1 MHHDKVTLTCSP
13 FIKSQQLN
21 QIEITIFK
29 NIKDTST
36 PFYRPLSFILQRI
49 ELGKSKDLIQKI
61 RKEKDKT
68 KRNLL
73 KQELPAICFSG
84 KFQKRNDD
92 SLVEYSGIICLDFDG
107 FKTKKDLEDYKI
119 SLMDNDFV
127 YSAFHSPS
135 GYGLKVL
142 IKVPIDPDNHTNYF
156 KALSKQFNNE
166 YFDSTS
172 KNISRVCYESYD
184 PFIYINEDSK
194 LFDEIIEEDF
204 EEKNTHTSVPVFP
217 IKNENKIVEIL
228 MKWWVKKY
236 GLIEGERNNNVYI
249 LAAAFNDFGVNKN
262 LAEYIMKDFESS
274 SFSAVEIQ
282 TTIDSA
288 YRNVSNFGTKFYE
301 DESKIS
307 NVKKKLKSGESKQQV
322 RQFLKSQNVSTEAID
337 QIIYDFDT
345 KSSNKIFWH
354 KSEKGK
360 ITIIHN
366 LFRDFLHLNGFY
378 KYTPEGSKSSIFV
391 RVENNLIDHTSEDE
405 IKDFVLQYLDSL
417 EDKSVYNFFADKTRY
432 FKDDFLSMLKSVDVY
447 FIADTRDTAYLYFQN
462 CAVKIDKETTTII
475 DYLDLEGFVWKDHVI
490 HRTYTE
496 CQDTHCDFKTFISNV
511 CSTDAVRIK
520 SMEST
525 LGYLLHGHKNLSY
538 SPAVILNDEVIS
550 DQPNGGTGKS
560 LLVNALGQ
568 MKKLVIIDGKAF
580 AFERSFAYQLVS
592 ADTQLLCFD
601 DIKKHFEFE
610 RLFSVVTEG
619 ITLEKKNK
627 DAIKIPFEKS
637 PKLILT
643 TNYAVKGAGQS
654 FERRKWELEFKQH
667 YTTTNTPYMEF
678 GKLFFGDWNEK
689 EWCAFDNY
697 MIESLQLYLK
707 NGLIKSEFVNLKIRK
722 LSAETCH
729 EFIEWC
735 GLLSGTPG
743 SDKLRFNDKL
753 YKHELYID
761 FIQDNPD
768 FAPKA
773 KMTVS
778 RVKFYQWLV
787 SYGVY
792 ATGVNP
798 EEGRDS
804 KSRWIL
810 FNDETKQITDE
821 AKSQLDF

>member
-1 MHHDKVTLTCSP
+1 
-13 FIKSQQLN
+13 LN
-21 QIEITIFK
+21 QKEITIFK
-29 NIKDTST
+29 SIKDTST

-49 ELGKSKDLIQKI
+49 EAGKSKELIQRI
-61 RKEKDKT
+61 RKEKDKS

-84 KFQKRNDD
+84 KFQKRNDE

-107 FKTKKDLEDYKI
+107 FKTKKDLEDYKV
-119 SLMDNDFV
+119 SLMDNEFV
-127 YSAFHSPS
+127 YCAFHSPS

-142 IKVPIDPDNHTNYF
+142 IKVPNEPDNHQSYF
-156 KALSKQFNNE
+156 KALAKQFNNE

-172 KNISRVCYESYD
+172 KNISRVCYESFD

-194 LFDEIIEEDF
+194 VFDEIIEEEY
-204 EEKNTHTSVPVFP
+204 EEKNTYSNVPVFP

-249 LAAAFNDFGVNKN
+249 LAAAFNDFGINKN

-274 SFSAVEIQ
+274 SFSSNEIQ

-288 YRNVSNFGTKFYE
+288 YRNVANFGTKFYE
-301 DESKIS
+301 DESKV
-307 NVKKKLKSGESKQQV
+307 NDVKKKLKSGESKQQV
-322 RQFLKSQNVSTEAID
+322 RQFLKTQNVSSEAID

-345 KSSNKIFWH
+345 QTSNKIFWH
-354 KSEKGK
+354 KSEKSK

-405 IKDFVLQYLDSL
+405 IKDFVLHYLDSL
-417 EDKSVYNFFADKTRY
+417 EDKSIYNFFADKTRY

-447 FIADTRDTAYLYFQN
+447 FIADTKDTAYLYFKN
-462 CAVKIDKETTTII
+462 CAVKITADDTIII

-490 HRTYTE
+490 HRQYEE
-496 CQDTHCDFKTFISNV
+496 CKDTHCDFKTFIYNV
-511 CSTDAVRIK
+511 CNKDNVRVK

-525 LGYLLHGHKNLSY
+525 LGYLLHAHKNLSY

-610 RLFSVVTEG
+610 RLFSVVSEG

-667 YTTTNTPYMEF
+667 YTTTKTPYMEF
-678 GKLFFGDWNEK
+678 GKLFFGDWSNE

-707 NGLIKSEFVNLKIRK
+707 SGLIRSEFVNLKIRK

-735 GLLSGTPG
+735 GLIKRTPG
-743 SDKLRFNDKL
+743 SDKLRFNEKL
-753 YKHELYID
+753 YKHELYLD

-787 SYGVY
+787 SYGIY
-792 ATGVNP
+792 ETGSNP
-798 EEGRDS
+798 EEGRDM
-804 KSRWIL
+804 KSRWIM
-810 FNDETKQITDE
+810 FKDENKQITDE
-821 AKSQLDF
+821 AQSELDF

>member
-1 MHHDKVTLTCSP
+1 M
-13 FIKSQQLN
+13 N
-21 QIEITIFK
+21 QKEITIFK

-49 ELGKSKDLIQKI
+49 EAGKSKELIQKI

-107 FKTKKDLEDYKI
+107 FKTKKDLEDYKL
-119 SLMDNDFV
+119 SLMDNEIV
-127 YSAFHSPS
+127 HSAFHSPS

-142 IKVPIDPDNHTNYF
+142 VKVPQDPDNHVGYF

-194 LFDEIIEEDF
+194 IFDELIEEEF

-217 IKNENKIVEIL
+217 ITNENKIVEIL
-228 MKWWVKKY
+228 MKWWTKKY

-262 LAEYIMKDFESS
+262 LAEYIMKDFESQ

-288 YRNVSNFGTKFYE
+288 YRNVGNFGTKFYE
-301 DESKIS
+301 DESKI
-307 NVKKKLKSGESKQQV
+307 NDVKKKLKTGESKQQV
-322 RQFLKSQNVSTEAID
+322 RQYLKTQNVSSEAID

-345 KSSNKIFWH
+345 QSSNKIFWH

-366 LFRDFLHLNGFY
+366 LFRDFLHLNGFF

-417 EDKSVYNFFADKTRY
+417 EDKSIYNFFADKTRY

-462 CAVKIDKETTTII
+462 CAVKITKDDTTII

-490 HRTYTE
+490 HRVYKKCE
-496 CQDTHCDFKTFISNV
+496 DTHCDFKTFIFNV
-511 CSTDAVRIK
+511 CNKDNVRVK

-525 LGYLLHGHKNLSY
+525 LGYLLHAHKNLSY

-678 GKLFFGDWNEK
+678 GKLFFGDWSDE

-707 NGLIKSEFVNLKIRK
+707 SGLIKSEFVNLKIRK

-735 GLLSGTPG
+735 GLLKGTPG
-743 SDKLRFNDKL
+743 SDKLRFNEKL
-753 YKHELYID
+753 YKHELYLD

-787 SYGVY
+787 SYGIY
-792 ATGVNP
+792 ATGINP
-798 EEGRDS
+798 EEGRDN
-804 KSRWIL
+804 KSRWIM
-810 FNDETKQITDE
+810 FNDENKQITDE
-821 AKSQLDF
+821 AKSELDF

>member
-1 MHHDKVTLTCSP
+1 
-13 FIKSQQLN
+13 LN
-21 QIEITIFK
+21 QKEITIFK
-29 NIKDTST
+29 SIKDTST

-49 ELGKSKDLIQKI
+49 EVGKSKELIQKI
-61 RKEKDKT
+61 RKEKDKS

-84 KFQKRNDD
+84 KFQKRNDE

-107 FKTKKDLEDYKI
+107 FKTKKDLEDYKV
-119 SLMDNDFV
+119 SLMDNGFV
-127 YSAFHSPS
+127 YCAFHSPS

-142 IKVPIDPDNHTNYF
+142 IKVPNEPDNHQSYF
-156 KALSKQFNNE
+156 KALAKEFNNE

-172 KNISRVCYESYD
+172 KNISRVCYESFD

-194 LFDEIIEEDF
+194 VFDEIIEEEY
-204 EEKNTHTSVPVFP
+204 EEKNTYSNVPVFP

-249 LAAAFNDFGVNKN
+249 LAAAFNDFGINKN

-274 SFSAVEIQ
+274 SFSLNEIQ

-288 YRNVSNFGTKFYE
+288 YRNVANFGTKFYE
-301 DESKIS
+301 DESKV
-307 NVKKKLKSGESKQQV
+307 NDVKKKLKSGESKQQV
-322 RQFLKSQNVSTEAID
+322 RQFLKTQNVSSEAID

-345 KSSNKIFWH
+345 QTSNKIFWH
-354 KSEKGK
+354 KSEKSK

-405 IKDFVLQYLDSL
+405 IKDFVLHYLDSL
-417 EDKSVYNFFADKTRY
+417 EDKSIYNFFADKTRY

-447 FIADTRDTAYLYFQN
+447 FIADTKDTAYLYFKN
-462 CAVKIDKETTTII
+462 CAVKITADDTIII

-490 HRTYTE
+490 HRQYEE
-496 CQDTHCDFKTFISNV
+496 CKDTHCDFKTFIYNV
-511 CSTDAVRIK
+511 CNKDNVRVK

-525 LGYLLHGHKNLSY
+525 LGYLLHAHKNLSY

-610 RLFSVVTEG
+610 RLFSVVSEG

-667 YTTTNTPYMEF
+667 YTTTKTPYMEF
-678 GKLFFGDWNEK
+678 GKLFFGDWSEE

-707 NGLIKSEFVNLKIRK
+707 SGLIRSEFVNLKIRK

-735 GLLSGTPG
+735 GLIKRTPG
-743 SDKLRFNDKL
+743 SDKLRFNEKL
-753 YKHELYID
+753 YKPELYLD

-787 SYGVY
+787 SYGIY
-792 ATGVNP
+792 ETGSNP
-798 EEGRDS
+798 EEGRDM
-804 KSRWIL
+804 KSRWIM
-810 FNDETKQITDE
+810 FKDENKQITDE
-821 AKSQLDF
+821 AQSELDF

>member
-1 MHHDKVTLTCSP
+1 M
-13 FIKSQQLN
+13 N
-21 QIEITIFK
+21 QKEITIFK
-29 NIKDTST
+29 SIKDTST

-49 ELGKSKDLIQKI
+49 EVGKSKELIQKI
-61 RKEKDKT
+61 RKEKDKS

-84 KFQKRNDD
+84 KFQKRNDE

-107 FKTKKDLEDYKI
+107 FKTKKDLEDYKV
-119 SLMDNDFV
+119 SLMDNEFV
-127 YSAFHSPS
+127 YCAFHSPS

-142 IKVPIDPDNHTNYF
+142 IKVPNEPDNHQSYF
-156 KALSKQFNNE
+156 KALAKQFNNE

-172 KNISRVCYESYD
+172 KNISRVCYESFD

-194 LFDEIIEEDF
+194 VFDEIIEEEY
-204 EEKNTHTSVPVFP
+204 EEKNTYSNVPVFP

-249 LAAAFNDFGVNKN
+249 LAAAFNDFGINKN
-262 LAEYIMKDFESS
+262 LTEYIMKDFESS
-274 SFSAVEIQ
+274 SFSSNEIQ

-288 YRNVSNFGTKFYE
+288 YRNVANFGTKFYE
-301 DESKIS
+301 DESKV
-307 NVKKKLKSGESKQQV
+307 NDVKKKLKSGESKQQV
-322 RQFLKSQNVSTEAID
+322 RQFLKTQNVSSEAID

-345 KSSNKIFWH
+345 QTSNKIFWH
-354 KSEKGK
+354 KSEKSK

-405 IKDFVLQYLDSL
+405 IKDFVLHYLDSL
-417 EDKSVYNFFADKTRY
+417 EDKSIYNFFADKTRY

-447 FIADTRDTAYLYFQN
+447 FIADTKDTAYLYFKN
-462 CAVKIDKETTTII
+462 CAVKITADDTIII

-490 HRTYTE
+490 HRQYEE
-496 CQDTHCDFKTFISNV
+496 CKDTHCDFKTFIYNV
-511 CSTDAVRIK
+511 CNKDNVRVK

-525 LGYLLHGHKNLSY
+525 LGYLLHAHKNLSY

-610 RLFSVVTEG
+610 RLFSVVSEG

-667 YTTTNTPYMEF
+667 YTTTKTPYTEF
-678 GKLFFGDWNEK
+678 GKLFFGDWSNE

-707 NGLIKSEFVNLKIRK
+707 SGLIRSEFVNLKIRK

-735 GLLSGTPG
+735 GLIKRTPG
-743 SDKLRFNDKL
+743 SDKLRFNEKL
-753 YKHELYID
+753 YKPELYLD

-778 RVKFYQWLV
+778 RVKFYLWLV
-787 SYGVY
+787 SYGIY
-792 ATGVNP
+792 ETGSNP
-798 EEGRDS
+798 EEGRDN
-804 KSRWIL
+804 KSRWIM
-810 FNDETKQITDE
+810 FKDENKQITDE
-821 AKSQLDF
+821 AQSELDF

>member
-1 MHHDKVTLTCSP
+1 
-13 FIKSQQLN
+13 
-21 QIEITIFK
+21 
-29 NIKDTST
+29 
-36 PFYRPLSFILQRI
+36 
-49 ELGKSKDLIQKI
+49 
-61 RKEKDKT
+61 
-68 KRNLL
+68 
-73 KQELPAICFSG
+73 
-84 KFQKRNDD
+84 
-92 SLVEYSGIICLDFDG
+92 
-107 FKTKKDLEDYKI
+107 
-119 SLMDNDFV
+119 
-127 YSAFHSPS
+127 
-135 GYGLKVL
+135 
-142 IKVPIDPDNHTNYF
+142 
-156 KALSKQFNNE
+156 
-166 YFDSTS
+166 
-172 KNISRVCYESYD
+172 
-184 PFIYINEDSK
+184 
-194 LFDEIIEEDF
+194 
-204 EEKNTHTSVPVFP
+204 
-217 IKNENKIVEIL
+217 
-228 MKWWVKKY
+228 
-236 GLIEGERNNNVYI
+236 
-249 LAAAFNDFGVNKN
+249 
-262 LAEYIMKDFESS
+262 MKDFESS

-301 DESKIS
+301 DESKIN

-496 CQDTHCDFKTFISNV
+496 CEDTHCDFKTFISNV

-610 RLFSVVTEG
+610 RLFSVVTCLLY
-619 ITLEKKNK
+619 T
-627 DAIKIPFEKS
+627 S
-637 PKLILT
+637 P
-643 TNYAVKGAGQS
+643 S
-654 FERRKWELEFKQH
+654 
-667 YTTTNTPYMEF
+667 P
-678 GKLFFGDWNEK
+678 
-689 EWCAFDNY
+689 
-697 MIESLQLYLK
+697 
-707 NGLIKSEFVNLKIRK
+707 
-722 LSAETCH
+722 
-729 EFIEWC
+729 
-735 GLLSGTPG
+735 
-743 SDKLRFNDKL
+743 
-753 YKHELYID
+753 
-761 FIQDNPD
+761 
-768 FAPKA
+768 
-773 KMTVS
+773 
-778 RVKFYQWLV
+778 
-787 SYGVY
+787 
-792 ATGVNP
+792 
-798 EEGRDS
+798 RD
-804 KSRWIL
+804 
-810 FNDETKQITDE
+810 
-821 AKSQLDF
+821 

>member
-1 MHHDKVTLTCSP
+1 
-13 FIKSQQLN
+13 LN
-21 QIEITIFK
+21 QKEITIFK

-49 ELGKSKDLIQKI
+49 EAGKSKELIQKI

-92 SLVEYSGIICLDFDG
+92 SLVEYSGIVCLDFDG
-107 FKTKKDLEDYKI
+107 FKTKKDLEDYKL
-119 SLMDNDFV
+119 SLMDNDIV
-127 YSAFHSPS
+127 HSAFHSPS

-142 IKVPIDPDNHTNYF
+142 VKVPLDPDNHVGYF

-194 LFDEIIEEDF
+194 IFDELIEEEF

-217 IKNENKIVEIL
+217 ITNENKIVEIL
-228 MKWWVKKY
+228 MKWWTKKY

-262 LAEYIMKDFESS
+262 LAEYIMKDFESQ

-288 YRNVSNFGTKFYE
+288 YRNVGNFGTKFYE
-301 DESKIS
+301 DESKI
-307 NVKKKLKSGESKQQV
+307 NDVKKKLKTGESKQQV
-322 RQFLKSQNVSTEAID
+322 RQYLKTQNVSSEAID

-345 KSSNKIFWH
+345 QSSNKIFWH

-366 LFRDFLHLNGFY
+366 LFRDFLHLNGFF

-417 EDKSVYNFFADKTRY
+417 EDKSIYNFFADKTRY

-462 CAVKIDKETTTII
+462 CAVKITKDNTTII

-490 HRTYTE
+490 HRVYQE
-496 CQDTHCDFKTFISNV
+496 CKDTHCDFKTFIFNV
-511 CSTDAVRIK
+511 CNKDSVRVK

-525 LGYLLHGHKNLSY
+525 LGYLLHAHKNLSY

-667 YTTTNTPYMEF
+667 YTTTNTPFMEF
-678 GKLFFGDWNEK
+678 GKLFFGDWSDD

-697 MIESLQLYLK
+697 MIESLQLYLQS
-707 NGLIKSEFVNLKIRK
+707 GLIKSEFVNLKIRK

-735 GLLSGTPG
+735 GLLKGTPG
-743 SDKLRFNDKL
+743 SDKLKFNEKL
-753 YKHELYID
+753 YKHELYLD

-787 SYGVY
+787 SYGIY
-792 ATGVNP
+792 ATGTNP
-798 EEGRDS
+798 EEGRDN
-804 KSRWIL
+804 KSRWIM
-810 FNDETKQITDE
+810 FNDENKQITDE
-821 AKSQLDF
+821 ARSELDF

>member
-1 MHHDKVTLTCSP
+1 
-13 FIKSQQLN
+13 LN
-21 QIEITIFK
+21 QKEITIFK
-29 NIKDTST
+29 SIKDTST

-49 ELGKSKDLIQKI
+49 EVGKSKELIQKI
-61 RKEKDKT
+61 RKEKDKS

-92 SLVEYSGIICLDFDG
+92 SLVQYSGIICLDFDG
-107 FKTKKDLEDYKI
+107 FKTKKDLENYKV
-119 SLMDNDFV
+119 SLMDNEFV
-127 YSAFHSPS
+127 YCAFHSPS

-142 IKVPIDPDNHTNYF
+142 IQVPNEPDNHQSYF
-156 KALSKQFNNE
+156 KALAKQFNNE

-172 KNISRVCYESYD
+172 KNISRVCYESFD

-194 LFDEIIEEDF
+194 VFNEIIEEEY
-204 EEKNTHTSVPVFP
+204 EEKNTYSNVPVFP

-249 LAAAFNDFGVNKN
+249 LAAAFNDFGINKN

-274 SFSAVEIQ
+274 SFSSNEIQ

-288 YRNVSNFGTKFYE
+288 YRNVANFGTKFYE
-301 DESKIS
+301 DESKV
-307 NVKKKLKSGESKQQV
+307 NDVKKKLKSGESKQQV
-322 RQFLKSQNVSTEAID
+322 RQFLKTQNVSSEAID

-345 KSSNKIFWH
+345 QTSNKIFWH
-354 KSEKGK
+354 KSEKSK

-417 EDKSVYNFFADKTRY
+417 EDKSIYNFFADKTRY

-447 FIADTRDTAYLYFQN
+447 FIADTKDTAYLYFKN
-462 CAVKIDKETTTII
+462 CAVKITKDDTVII

-490 HRTYTE
+490 HRQYEE
-496 CQDTHCDFKTFISNV
+496 CKDTHCDFKTFIYNV
-511 CSTDAVRIK
+511 CNKDDVRLK

-525 LGYLLHGHKNLSY
+525 LGYLLHAHKNLSY

-667 YTTTNTPYMEF
+667 YTTTKTPYMEF
-678 GKLFFGDWNEK
+678 GKLFFGDWSEE

-707 NGLIKSEFVNLKIRK
+707 SGLIRSEFVNLKIRK

-735 GLLSGTPG
+735 GLIKGTPG
-743 SDKLRFNDKL
+743 SDKLRFNEKL
-753 YKHELYID
+753 YKHELYLD

-787 SYGVY
+787 SYGIY
-792 ATGVNP
+792 ETGSNP
-798 EEGRDS
+798 EEGRDN
-804 KSRWIL
+804 KSRWIM
-810 FNDETKQITDE
+810 FKDENKQITDE
-821 AKSQLDF
+821 AQSELDF

>member
-1 MHHDKVTLTCSP
+1 M
-13 FIKSQQLN
+13 N
-21 QIEITIFK
+21 QKEITIFK
-29 NIKDTST
+29 SIKDTST

-49 ELGKSKDLIQKI
+49 EVGKSKELIQKI
-61 RKEKDKT
+61 RKEKDKS

-92 SLVEYSGIICLDFDG
+92 SLVQYSGIICLDFDG
-107 FKTKKDLEDYKI
+107 FKTKKDLENYKV
-119 SLMDNDFV
+119 SLMDNEFV
-127 YSAFHSPS
+127 YCAFHSPS

-142 IKVPIDPDNHTNYF
+142 IQVPNEPDNHQSYF
-156 KALSKQFNNE
+156 KALAKQFNNE

-172 KNISRVCYESYD
+172 KNISRVCYESFD

-194 LFDEIIEEDF
+194 VFNEIIEEEY
-204 EEKNTHTSVPVFP
+204 EEKNTYSNVPVFP

-249 LAAAFNDFGVNKN
+249 LAAAFNDFGINKN

-274 SFSAVEIQ
+274 SFSSNEIQ

-288 YRNVSNFGTKFYE
+288 YRNVANFGTKFYE
-301 DESKIS
+301 DESKV
-307 NVKKKLKSGESKQQV
+307 NDVKKKLKSGESKQQV
-322 RQFLKSQNVSTEAID
+322 RQFLKTQNVSSEAID

-345 KSSNKIFWH
+345 QTSNKIFWH
-354 KSEKGK
+354 KSEKSK

-417 EDKSVYNFFADKTRY
+417 EDKSIYNFFADKTRY

-447 FIADTRDTAYLYFQN
+447 FIADTKDTAYLYFKN
-462 CAVKIDKETTTII
+462 CAVKITKDDTVII

-490 HRTYTE
+490 HRQYEE
-496 CQDTHCDFKTFISNV
+496 CKDTHCDFKTFIYNV
-511 CSTDAVRIK
+511 CNKDDVRLK

-525 LGYLLHGHKNLSY
+525 LGYLLHAHKNLSY

-667 YTTTNTPYMEF
+667 YTTTKTPYMEF
-678 GKLFFGDWNEK
+678 GKLFFGDWSEE

-707 NGLIKSEFVNLKIRK
+707 SGLIRSEFVNLKIRK

-735 GLLSGTPG
+735 GLIKGTPG
-743 SDKLRFNDKL
+743 SDKLRFNEKL
-753 YKHELYID
+753 YKHELYLD

-787 SYGVY
+787 SYGIY
-792 ATGVNP
+792 ETGSNP
-798 EEGRDS
+798 EEGRDN
-804 KSRWIL
+804 KSRWIM
-810 FNDETKQITDE
+810 FKDENKQITDE
-821 AKSQLDF
+821 AQSELDF

>member
-1 MHHDKVTLTCSP
+1 M
-13 FIKSQQLN
+13 N
-21 QIEITIFK
+21 QKEITIFK
-29 NIKDTST
+29 SIKDTST

-49 ELGKSKDLIQKI
+49 EVGKSKELIQKI
-61 RKEKDKT
+61 RKEKDKS

-92 SLVEYSGIICLDFDG
+92 SLVQYSGIICLDFDG
-107 FKTKKDLEDYKI
+107 FKTKKDLENYKV
-119 SLMDNDFV
+119 SLMDNEFV
-127 YSAFHSPS
+127 YCAFHSPS

-142 IKVPIDPDNHTNYF
+142 IQVPNEPDNHQSYF
-156 KALSKQFNNE
+156 KALAKQFNNE

-172 KNISRVCYESYD
+172 KNISRVCYESFD

-194 LFDEIIEEDF
+194 VFNEIIEEEY
-204 EEKNTHTSVPVFP
+204 EEKNTYSNVPVFP

-249 LAAAFNDFGVNKN
+249 LAAAFNDFGINKN

-274 SFSAVEIQ
+274 SFSSNEIQ

-288 YRNVSNFGTKFYE
+288 YRNVANFGTKFYE
-301 DESKIS
+301 DESKV
-307 NVKKKLKSGESKQQV
+307 NDVKKKLKSGESKQQV
-322 RQFLKSQNVSTEAID
+322 RQFLKTQNVSGEAID

-345 KSSNKIFWH
+345 QTSNKIFWH
-354 KSEKGK
+354 KSEKSK

-405 IKDFVLQYLDSL
+405 IKDFVLHYLDSL
-417 EDKSVYNFFADKTRY
+417 EDKSIYNFFADKTRY

-447 FIADTRDTAYLYFQN
+447 FIADTKDTAYLYFKN
-462 CAVKIDKETTTII
+462 CAVKITADDTIII

-490 HRTYTE
+490 HRQYEE
-496 CQDTHCDFKTFISNV
+496 CKDTHCDFKTFIYNV
-511 CSTDAVRIK
+511 CNKDNVRVK

-525 LGYLLHGHKNLSY
+525 LGYLLHAHKNLSY

-610 RLFSVVTEG
+610 RLFSVVSEG

-667 YTTTNTPYMEF
+667 YTTTKTPYMEF
-678 GKLFFGDWNEK
+678 GKLFFGDWSNE

-707 NGLIKSEFVNLKIRK
+707 SGLIRSEFVNLKIRK

-735 GLLSGTPG
+735 GLIKRTPG
-743 SDKLRFNDKL
+743 SDKLRFNEKL
-753 YKHELYID
+753 YKHELYLD

-787 SYGVY
+787 SYGIY
-792 ATGVNP
+792 ETGSNP
-798 EEGRDS
+798 EEGRDN
-804 KSRWIL
+804 KSRWIM
-810 FNDETKQITDE
+810 FKDENKQITDE
-821 AKSQLDF
+821 AQSELDF

>member
-1 MHHDKVTLTCSP
+1 MK
-13 FIKSQQLN
+13 LN
-21 QIEITIFK
+21 NTEVTIFK

-36 PFYRPLSFILQRI
+36 PFFRPISFILQRI
-49 ELGKSKDLIQKI
+49 EHGKSKELVKKI

-92 SLVEYSGIICLDFDG
+92 SLVEYSGLICLDFDG
-107 FKTKKDLEDYKI
+107 FKTKKDLDNYKLQVI
-119 SLMDNDFV
+119 ENRYV

-142 IKVPIDPDNHTNYF
+142 VRVPKEADNHNGYF
-156 KALSKQFNNE
+156 KGLAKHFNNE
-166 YFDSTS
+166 YFDATS

-184 PFIYINEDSK
+184 PFIYVNEESK
-194 LFDEIIEEDF
+194 IFEEIIEEEY
-204 EEKNTHTSVPVFP
+204 EEKNTTTSVPVFP
-217 IKNENKIVEIL
+217 IKNENKIVDIL

-249 LAAAFNDFGVNKN
+249 LAAAFNDFGINKN
-262 LAEYIMKDFESS
+262 LAEYVMKDFVSN
-274 SFSAVEIQ
+274 SFSVTEIQ

-288 YRNVSNFGTKFYE
+288 YRNSGNFGTKFYE
-301 DESKIS
+301 DESRI
-307 NVKKKLKSGESKQQV
+307 NEVKKKLKSGESKQQV
-322 RQFLKSQNVSTEAID
+322 RQYLKNQDVSTEAVE
-337 QIIYDFDT
+337 QLIYDFDAQST
-345 KSSNKIFWH
+345 NKIFWH

-378 KYTPEGSKSSIFV
+378 KYTPPGSKSSIFV

-405 IKDFVLQYLDSL
+405 IKDLVLQYLDKL
-417 EDKSVYNFFADKTRY
+417 DDKSIYNFFADKTRY
-432 FKDDFLSMLKSVDVY
+432 FKDDFLSLLKSVDVY
-447 FIADTRDTAYLYFQN
+447 FIADTKECAYLYYKN
-462 CAVKIDKETTTII
+462 CAVKITKDHTHII
-475 DYLDLEGFVWKDHVI
+475 DYLDLEGFVWKEHVI
-490 HRTYTE
+490 DRVFTE
-496 CQDTHCDFKTFISNV
+496 CENTKCDFKTFISNV
-511 CSTDAVRIK
+511 CNSEKVRIRAL
-520 SMEST
+520 EST
-525 LGYLLHGHKNLSY
+525 IGYLLHAHKNLSY

-568 MKKLVIIDGKAF
+568 MKKLVFIDGKAF

-592 ADTQLLCFD
+592 ADTQILCFD

-610 RLFSVVTEG
+610 RLFSVVSEG

-643 TNYAVKGAGQS
+643 TNYAVKGAGES

-667 YTTTNTPYMEF
+667 YTTHQTPYMEF
-678 GKLFFGDWNEK
+678 GKLFFGDWNEQ
-689 EWCAFDNY
+689 EWCVFDNY
-697 MIESLQLYLK
+697 MITNLQLYLQQ
-707 NGLIKSEFVNLKIRK
+707 GLIKSEFVNLKIRK

-735 GLLSGTPG
+735 GLLKGTPG
-743 SDKLRFNDKL
+743 TDQIRYNEKL
-753 YKHELYID
+753 YKHELYLD

-778 RVKFYQWLV
+778 RVKFYHWLI
-787 SYGVY
+787 SYGLY
-792 ATGVNP
+792 ATGNPP
-798 EEGRDS
+798 EEGRDN
-804 KSRWIL
+804 KSRWIM
-810 FNDETKQITDE
+810 FKDETQRLTDE
-821 AKSQLDF
+821 VKTELDF

>member
-1 MHHDKVTLTCSP
+1 
-13 FIKSQQLN
+13 LN

-36 PFYRPLSFILQRI
+36 PFYRPISFILQRI
-49 ELGKSKDLIQKI
+49 ELGKSKDLIQRI

-119 SLMDNDFV
+119 SLMHNDFV
-127 YSAFHSPS
+127 YTAFHSPS

-194 LFDEIIEEDF
+194 IFDEIIEEDF
-204 EEKNTHTSVPVFP
+204 EEKNTYTSVPVFP

-249 LAAAFNDFGVNKN
+249 LASAFNDFGVNKN

-337 QIIYDFDT
+337 QVIYDFDT

-462 CAVKIDKETTTII
+462 CAVKINKQTTTII

-496 CQDTHCDFKTFISNV
+496 CEDTHCDFKTFISNV

-610 RLFSVVTEG
+610 RLFSVVSEG

-798 EEGRDS
+798 EEGRDM
-804 KSRWIL
+804 KSRWIM
-810 FNDETKQITDE
+810 FNDETKQTTDE